1 MYINKTSHNIK
12 VGVKETKALTALERG
27 GRVAAAASVVRAFA
41 GVVGNGVSRARC
53 ITFVSML
60 LREEVLAGGAA
71 LDAAADFRPVDF
83 LAGGGEGAV
92 LGSFF

>member
-1 MYINKTSHNIK
+1 
-12 VGVKETKALTALERG
+12 
-27 GRVAAAASVVRAFA
+27 
-41 GVVGNGVSRARC
+41 
-53 ITFVSML
+53 ML

>member
-1 MYINKTSHNIK
+1 MNKTSHKAMAGARATNIW
-12 VGVKETKALTALERG
+12 TAGERG
-27 GRVAAAASVVRAFA
+27 GRIGAAAVRDFA

-53 ITFVSML
+53 ITFLSML
-60 LREEVLAGGAA
+60 LREEVLAGGPAV
-71 LDAAADFRPVDF
+71 DAAADFRPVGF